1 MSAPLPLDNTPRESR
16 LQPGVGL
23 QKLST
28 SSGQVVT
35 TPEPVG
41 GEPERFVWPPGAEGL
56 GSSPAPGAHDKS
68 RGWGEPGSG
77 ERGERARGDL
87 GRCGWR
93 GGDGGPPYLVCS
105 SHKSVDHLSWS
116 IPAKPFSKC
125 PGPFLLQGVCL
136 HGRKRYRAVPC
147 KRRDCESCGPIGR
160 WRIAGRIAYGVR
172 EIERSGGRCAWLV
185 ATFATEEAEDPSFK
199 KKAGRKVASLIRAL
213 RKKSGE
219 NLQYALTWELTPKRG
234 RLHANIII
242 GPWVWVD
249 HEKLVELW
257 GARISV
263 EWVED
268 AAAMSVE
275 AAKPYS
281 IEGLSGYLIKLD
293 QAVPEE
299 WGRRV
304 SFSKDWPFVPKE
316 GPPRVDR
323 NIVWSYP
330 DQEERIR
337 FYSDEYNK
345 KLLEVEPGEWA
356 YRDEDCKCFHID
368 LGMREEAWSARDG
381 P

>member
-1 MSAPLPLDNTPRESR
+1 MRGGRQE
-16 LQPGVGL
+16 V
-23 QKLST
+23 ST
-28 SSGQVVT
+28 ISGQVVGANGGSG
-35 TPEPVG
+35 PEPVG
-41 GEPERFVWPPGAEGL
+41 DGDGNGPYRALGGLGGSQSFREPEPI
-56 GSSPAPGAHDKS
+56 KT
-68 RGWGEPGSG
+68 WGEPRSS
-77 ERGERARGDL
+77 ERSERAGGDL
-87 GRCGWR
+87 GRVE
-93 GGDGGPPYLVCS
+93 GGVDGVPPYLVCS
-105 SHKSVDHLSWS
+105 SHKSADHLSWT

-160 WRIAGRIAYGVR
+160 WRIAERIAYGVR
-172 EIERSGGRCAWLV
+172 EIERSGRRCAFLV

-199 KKAGRKVASLIRAL
+199 KKAGRKVTSLIRAL

-249 HEKLVELW
+249 HERLVELW

-268 AAAMSVE
+268 AATMGAE
-275 AAKPYS
+275 AAKSYYS
-281 IEGLSGYLIKLD
+281 IEGLSRYFVKLD

-304 SFSKDWPFVPKE
+304 SFSKDWPPVPKE

-356 YRDEDCKCFHID
+356 YRDEDCSCFHID
-368 LGMREEAWSARDG
+368 LGAGKGESRTLEEVWLARDG